1 MNADGRMLLK
11 ERFTHQTVGIESI
24 ASRLSSAH
32 LSVFI
37 GIHPWFK
44 FFSAAYKQMETDSA

>member
-1 MNADGRMLLK
+1 MNTDERMLLK
-11 ERFTHQTVGIESI
+11 ERFTHQTVGIESL